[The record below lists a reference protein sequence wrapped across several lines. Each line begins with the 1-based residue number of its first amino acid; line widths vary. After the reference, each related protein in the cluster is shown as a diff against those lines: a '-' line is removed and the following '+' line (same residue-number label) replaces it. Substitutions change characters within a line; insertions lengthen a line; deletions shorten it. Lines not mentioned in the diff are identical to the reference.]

1 VGARGTLWISRGYTV
16 RVSDTPRG
24 ASTFVISL
32 TPFTADGRLDEP
44 GFRAHLQRL
53 AAAGI
58 GVYVGGSGSGEGYV
72 LSAVERRRVLTIAS
86 EELAGRVPVRGMGVE
101 PRSAA
106 EMIAYG
112 EEVASAGL
120 DAVQIYSLD
129 LGHGYR
135 PRPEELEGYLEE
147 VLGALPIPCVLSSH
161 QAMGYAISP
170 EVVVALAARHP
181 HLVGLHFTNADVSA
195 LVRMLDAV
203 AGRLA
208 VHVGGPMQAL
218 TALALGAQGFLSSEG
233 NLAPR
238 LCVRLI
244 EQHRAGDFVARDQS
258 FAAVLQ
264 LFAAT
269 QAAGGMSAT
278 KGALRRLGLPGGYPR
293 RPRLPASDAAAEG
306 LVQTFER
313 LGLREGEAVVRTER
327 GG

>member
-1 VGARGTLWISRGYTV
+1 VI
-16 RVSDTPRG
+16 DDPRE

-32 TPFTADGRLDEP
+32 TPFTAGGQLDEE
-44 GFRAHLQRL
+44 GFRSHLQRL

-72 LSAVERRRVLTIAS
+72 LSAAERQRVLTIAS

-106 EMIAYG
+106 EMIAYS
-112 EEVASAGL
+112 EEVAGAGL

-135 PRPEELEGYLEE
+135 PRAAELEGYLEE
-147 VLGALPIPCVLSSH
+147 VLGALAIPCVLSSH
-161 QAMGYAISP
+161 QAMGYALSP
-170 EVVVALAARHP
+170 DLVARLAARHP
-181 HLVGLHFTNADVSA
+181 HLIGLHFTNTDTSA
-195 LVRMLDAV
+195 LVRMLEAV

-244 EQHRAGDFVARDQS
+244 EQHRAGDFAARDQS
-258 FAAVLQ
+258 FASVLR

-278 KGALRRLGLPGGYPR
+278 KGALRRLGLPGGFPR
-293 RPRLPASDAAAEG
+293 KPRLPVSDAAAES

-313 LGLREGEAVVRTER
+313 LGLREEEAS
-327 GG
+327 